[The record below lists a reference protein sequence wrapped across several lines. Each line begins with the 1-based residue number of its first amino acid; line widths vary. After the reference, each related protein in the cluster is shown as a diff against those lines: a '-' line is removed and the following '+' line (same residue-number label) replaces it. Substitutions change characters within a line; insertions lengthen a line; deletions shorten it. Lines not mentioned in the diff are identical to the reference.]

1 MNINEAEQS
10 KRVNELV
17 ERSMLNLNELVDAN
31 TVIGTPIVTASG
43 YQVIPVSKVTM
54 GYLSGGSD
62 IGETKVIKAD
72 GTVPVAGGSGAGDFL
87 KPAGFIL
94 VDGNGCRDIHAGD
107 DPVDNLIDK
116 TSELLKSFQKKND

>member
-1 MNINEAEQS
+1 MPRPAAEHRN
-10 KRVNELV
+10 RVTEGV
-17 ERSMLNLNELVDAN
+17 ERAMLTLTERGDAN

-72 GTVPVAGGSGAGDFL
+72 ETVPFAGGSGAVVSL

-94 VDGNGCRDIHAGD
+94 DDGNGCRYIHAGD